1 MARQGRDEEE
11 APELKELFAA
21 VGSRVR
27 DLRTKKDMSQ
37 KDLSARSGIKVTY
50 LNEIERIGVN
60 LSLKLLFQLAKALEV
75 QPSDL
80 LPGRDI
86 SRDPEIKLGVVRKK
100 LCDLVSSVQALEDR
114 GNELILLI
122 DQDTAPDEPA

>member
-1 MARQGRDEEE
+1 MAKQGQNEEE

-21 VGSRVR
+21 VGVRVR
-27 DLRTKKDMSQ
+27 DLRIKRTMSQ
-37 KDLSARSGIKVTY
+37 KELSARSEIKATY
-50 LNEIERIGVN
+50 LNEIERLGVN

-86 SRDPEIKLGVVRKK
+86 SGDPNIKLGTVRKK

-114 GNELILLI
+114 HSELILLI
-122 DQDTAPDEPA
+122 DERASPDKPL

>member
-1 MARQGRDEEE
+1 MAKQGQNEEE

-21 VGSRVR
+21 VGVRVR
-27 DLRTKKDMSQ
+27 DLRIKRDMSQ
-37 KDLSARSGIKVTY
+37 KELSARSEIKATY
-50 LNEIERIGVN
+50 LNEIERLGVN

-86 SRDPEIKLGVVRKK
+86 SGDPDIKLGIVRKK

-114 GNELILLI
+114 HSELILLI
-122 DQDTAPDEPA
+122 DERTSPHKPL